1 MAEKLVNEGEGEGS
15 ALLLLKGGIGA
26 SGNQPVYAAKHDTT
40 HTQRQRKEKVIDA
53 RTVEA
58 RLQGKLLSKT
68 LMLKITSLGEDIR
81 NKSVAGP
88 MGGRSKRL

>member
-1 MAEKLVNEGEGEGS
+1 MEIS
-15 ALLLLKGGIGA
+15 Q
-26 SGNQPVYAAKHDTT
+26 SMQPNMIL
-40 HTQRQRKEKVIDA
+40 HTQSQRKEKIIDA

-81 NKSVAGP
+81 NKSVAGS
-88 MGGRSKRL
+88 MGGRSERL